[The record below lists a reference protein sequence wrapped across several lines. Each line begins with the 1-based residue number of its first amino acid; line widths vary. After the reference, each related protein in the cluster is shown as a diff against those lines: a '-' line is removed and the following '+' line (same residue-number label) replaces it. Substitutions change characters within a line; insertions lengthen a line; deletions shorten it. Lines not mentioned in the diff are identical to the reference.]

1 MAESTWSRPRISSV
15 LHALF
20 SLHVALHHVNAPVSQ
35 PQVSLR
41 VVVDDAA
48 SGRAL
53 GGACVVVNEESTC
66 QLTDDAGS
74 VLVTAPRPVS
84 LRVTAA
90 DFLAATV
97 VVDEPGADT
106 MRIRLR
112 PAPVRVDERVVVA
125 GRLSE
130 RRADVPRSTSIVTR
144 DEMAQRGRS
153 TAPDALM
160 DSAGVLVQKTNMGA
174 GSPYI
179 RGLMGNQV
187 LVLVDG
193 IRLNNATYRYG
204 PNQYLGTIDPGAIDR
219 IEVVRGPGSVLY
231 GSDAIGGVVSI
242 DTRRP
247 VFTTTGRSAHIDG
260 RVMAVAGSPEQLL
273 RTDVT
278 LASQSL
284 SVRAGIAGH
293 RTEDLRTGQPAVT
306 LTPSGFRE
314 GAADAALEWQA
325 SARQRISVTLQT
337 HRQGDVPRWDQVVQR
352 GFARYDFDPQ
362 ARHLGVLR
370 YAVQG
375 GRWADM
381 FSIAL
386 VRQQTEEGRFLRRQ
400 GASVETQERDTVQ
413 TTAVVADGRKHLRPQ
428 LVVQAGAEM
437 YHDRVGSR
445 RTDVNLLSQAT
456 STRRGLYPDGA
467 TSLSLAAF
475 SRVVWTQR
483 RFLSEAGLRFTEIR
497 VRASDATFRD
507 LDVSPRAVVGQAAAS
522 WQVMGP
528 VRLFGSVAQSFRA
541 PGIDDVS
548 SLGQFDSGI
557 EVPAPNL
564 APERGLTSELGLRVT
579 QPSLYTSVAV
589 FRTDLQNLIDR
600 VRATYQGASTFDGQ
614 PVFQKANVAE
624 ARILGWEAETTWWA
638 PGGLTVAGHV
648 TATRGD
654 ALTRNEPM
662 RRIPPVHGGLRL
674 EWQPHLRA
682 SAGAAWRAAGAQRR
696 LSSGDLAD
704 HRISRTGTPAW
715 STVDLFGRVQLSVR
729 AAISLGVRNL
739 FDERYRVH
747 GSGLDAPGRAAWLS
761 LQLTP

>member
-1 MAESTWSRPRISSV
+1 MSSV
-15 LHALF
+15 LHALLSLNLAVAVF
-20 SLHVALHHVNAPVSQ
+20 SPPASQ
-35 PQVSLR
+35 PIVSLR

-48 SGRAL
+48 SGRAI
-53 GGACVVVNEESTC
+53 GGACVIVNDQQPC
-66 QLTDDAGS
+66 QLTDDTGS
-74 VLVTAPRPVS
+74 VRVTSSRPVR
-84 LRVTAA
+84 LRVTAT
-90 DFLAATV
+90 DFVAASV
-97 VVDEPGADT
+97 VIDDLDADT
-106 MRIRLR
+106 AHIRLR

-130 RRADVPRSTSIVTR
+130 RRTDVPRSTSVVTR
-144 DEMAQRGRS
+144 DEIAQRGQS

-160 DSAGVLVQKTNMGA
+160 DAAGVLVQKTNMGA

-204 PNQYLGTIDPGAIDR
+204 PNQYLGTVDPGAIDR

-247 VFTTTGRSAHIDG
+247 LFTTAGRAARIDG
-260 RVMAVAGSPEQLL
+260 RVMAAAGSPEQLL
-273 RTDVT
+273 RSDVT
-278 LASQSL
+278 LASQT
-284 SVRAGIAGH
+284 VAARVGIAAH
-293 RTEDLRTGQPAVT
+293 RSDDVRTGQPVVT
-306 LTPSGFRE
+306 LAPSGFRE

-325 SARQRISVTLQT
+325 SARQRVSVTLQS
-337 HRQGDVPRWDQVVQR
+337 HRQEDVPRWDQVVQR

-362 ARHLGVLR
+362 ARHLGVIR

-375 GRWADM
+375 SRLADL
-381 FSIAL
+381 FSIA
-386 VRQQTEEGRFLRRQ
+386 VARQQTEEGRFLRRQ
-400 GASVETQERDTVQ
+400 GAAVETQEKDTVQ
-413 TTAVVADGRKHLRPQ
+413 TTAVVVDARKQ
-428 LVVQAGAEM
+428 LSRLLVAQTGAEV

-445 RTDVNLLSQAT
+445 RTDVNLQSGAAG
-456 STRRGLYPDGA
+456 TRRGLYPDGA

-483 RFLSEAGLRFTEIR
+483 RFLSEAGLRWTTVR
-497 VRASDATFRD
+497 VRASDATFRN

-522 WQVMGP
+522 WQVAGP

-564 APERGLTSELGLRVT
+564 APERGLTSELGLRVAH
-579 QPSLYTSVAV
+579 PSLYTSVAV
-589 FRTDLQNLIDR
+589 YRTDLQNLIDR
-600 VRATYQGASTFDGQ
+600 VRATYLGASTFEGQ

-624 ARILGWEAETTWWA
+624 ARILGWEAETTWQARW
-638 PGGLTVAGHV
+638 GVSVAGHV

-662 RRIPPVHGGLRL
+662 RRIPPVHGGLRI
-674 EWQPHLRA
+674 EWQAHPRA

-715 STVDLFGRVQLSVR
+715 STVDLFGRTQLSSRTAVS
-729 AAISLGVRNL
+729 IGVRNL

-747 GSGLDAPGRAAWLS
+747 GSGLDAPGRTAWLS
-761 LQLTP
+761 LQVTP

>member
-1 MAESTWSRPRISSV
+1 
-15 LHALF
+15 
-20 SLHVALHHVNAPVSQ
+20 
-35 PQVSLR
+35 
-41 VVVDDAA
+41 
-48 SGRAL
+48 
-53 GGACVVVNEESTC
+53 
-66 QLTDDAGS
+66 
-74 VLVTAPRPVS
+74 
-84 LRVTAA
+84 
-90 DFLAATV
+90 
-97 VVDEPGADT
+97 
-106 MRIRLR
+106 
-112 PAPVRVDERVVVA
+112 
-125 GRLSE
+125 
-130 RRADVPRSTSIVTR
+130 
-144 DEMAQRGRS
+144 
-153 TAPDALM
+153 
-160 DSAGVLVQKTNMGA
+160 
-174 GSPYI
+174 
-179 RGLMGNQV
+179 
-187 LVLVDG
+187 
-193 IRLNNATYRYG
+193 
-204 PNQYLGTIDPGAIDR
+204 
-219 IEVVRGPGSVLY
+219 
-231 GSDAIGGVVSI
+231 
-242 DTRRP
+242 
-247 VFTTTGRSAHIDG
+247 
-260 RVMAVAGSPEQLL
+260 
-273 RTDVT
+273 
-278 LASQSL
+278 
-284 SVRAGIAGH
+284 
-293 RTEDLRTGQPAVT
+293 
-306 LTPSGFRE
+306 
-314 GAADAALEWQA
+314 
-325 SARQRISVTLQT
+325 
-337 HRQGDVPRWDQVVQR
+337 
-352 GFARYDFDPQ
+352 
-362 ARHLGVLR
+362 
-370 YAVQG
+370 
-375 GRWADM
+375 
-381 FSIAL
+381 
-386 VRQQTEEGRFLRRQ
+386 
-400 GASVETQERDTVQ
+400 
-413 TTAVVADGRKHLRPQ
+413 LRPQ

-483 RFLSEAGLRFTEIR
+483 RFLSEAGLRFTEMR
-497 VRASDATFRD
+497 VHASDATFRD

-557 EVPAPNL
+557 EVPAPSL

-624 ARILGWEAETTWWA
+624 ARILGWEAETTWRA